1 MVGMSDDV
9 LRNLLGTQRNGILA
23 TIRRDG
29 RPQQSVV
36 SYHYDRDRD
45 LVRVSITAD
54 RAKAKNIARDPRVNF
69 LVTGNDGW
77 SYAAFESHA
86 ELWPVATSPD
96 DASTQELVD
105 IYRSIAGE
113 HEDWE
118 EYRAAMVRDHR
129 VPLHLPIDRLI
140 GVARA

>member
-1 MVGMSDDV
+1 MTDDA
-9 LRNLLGTQRNGILA
+9 LRDLIADHRNGILA
-23 TIRRDG
+23 TIRKDG

-45 LVRVSITAD
+45 LLRVSITAD

-77 SYAAFESHA
+77 SYAAFDSRA
-86 ELWPVATSPD
+86 DLWPVAQSPD
-96 DASTQELVD
+96 DASVEELVD

-113 HEDWE
+113 HQDWDD
-118 EYRAAMVRDHR
+118 YRAAMVRDHR
-129 VPLHLPIDRLI
+129 VPLHLPIGRLV
-140 GVARA
+140 GVARG